1 MGKLRVHELA
11 KKINMSNQ
19 DVIAMLN
26 ARGMVVRT
34 HSSSID
40 EQEALRALGLAP
52 GGDTAKSGLRPR
64 TILRRRPQEA
74 EESTKG
80 PAEQP
85 EVPEDSFVSNPPTA
99 PVHEREP
106 VMERLPQSPEPKAA
120 VAFQREEKKEINVPS
135 APLETPPEPRSPVT
149 QATTPTPRA
158 PGAAPEHSPSNVVRV
173 INADAIKAR
182 LASEGRSFQ
191 RRGSGMGGGGGG
203 GRPQSGG
210 PSRFGGGGAGPRGPG
225 GGAPSYGAR
234 SGPGGS
240 PGDRQGPGG
249 SGPGGPGAA
258 RPGGGPGA
266 LAPSHTPGQGQAPGG
281 GGPGGPGAARPGM
294 RPNKKKRGSTSYS
307 KDKDSSSGGREL
319 WLAPGRKKKSGLKAR
334 GKGPVLTQAAAHKRV
349 VEMTDAISVNDLAH
363 RMSIKAGQVIA
374 KLLSMGMMVTVNE
387 AIDFDTASIIAGEF
401 GFEIKNVGF
410 EETNLIKEE
419 QDSSES
425 LVPRPAI
432 ITVMGHVDH
441 GKTSVLDALRKT
453 SVVAGEAGGITQHIG
468 AYSVETSHGIVTFLD
483 TPGHEAFTSMRAR
496 GAQVT
501 DIVVLV
507 VAADDGVM
515 PQTRE
520 AIDHAKAAKV
530 PVVVAV
536 NKCDLPDAKPERVM
550 QQLSELGLLSEEWGG
565 DTQFF
570 KISAL
575 KQTGLDKLVEGLGIL
590 SEILDLRANPNKA
603 ALGVVVEAKLDK
615 GRGPVA
621 TILTQSG
628 TLNQGDYIV
637 AGECL
642 GRVRAM
648 YDSNGVQLKSAGPS
662 IPVQVLGLS
671 AVPLAGDQVNA
682 VADDKTAKT
691 IANHRALKIRE
702 KELLKTKRVS
712 LETFLSQAPV
722 EEAHVLRL
730 IVKADVY
737 GSAEALTAS
746 LQNLSTKEV
755 KVEIVHSGVGTITE
769 SNVNLAMA
777 SKAIILGFNI
787 KADGKAQALAQQEKV
802 DMRYYSVIY
811 EALDEVRKAMA
822 GLLAPLVEERY
833 LGKAEVRV
841 IIAVSKHGKIAG
853 SYVLDG
859 KIQRSAKVRLLRKE
873 KEIYVG
879 TISSLKRF
887 KDDVKEVGAGYECGI
902 NLEGFDDLQEGD
914 IVECFDLKEVEAKLS
929 EAISSQEV
937 KKEDSGTREAKTV

>member
-26 ARGMVVRT
+26 AKGVVVRT

-40 EQEALRALGLAP
+40 EQEALRALGLSP
-52 GGDTAKSGLRPR
+52 GSGGEQAKAGLRPR
-64 TILRRRPQEA
+64 TVLRKRREESEESGEVISDQSDYVA
-74 EESTKG
+74 EESFDAGVQPSSVSLESESEKESV
-80 PAEQP
+80 PKIEQP
-85 EVPEDSFVSNPPTA
+85 QAAPTFEKEKDVSLVPIE
-99 PVHEREP
+99 
-106 VMERLPQSPEPKAA
+106 
-120 VAFQREEKKEINVPS
+120 S
-135 APLETPPEPRSPVT
+135 APEKM
-149 QATTPTPRA
+149 PRA
-158 PGAAPEHSPSNVVRV
+158 PEPALPHAPSGVTPESSPSNVVRV

-191 RRGSGMGGGGGG
+191 RRGPGGPGG
-203 GRPQSGG
+203 GRPSGAP
-210 PSRFGGGGAGPRGPG
+210 PSRFGGPG
-225 GGAPSYGAR
+225 GGPTRSQAPTPGGVSARSYGP
-234 SGPGGS
+234 SS
-240 PGDRQGPGG
+240 DRQGPREGTSAPVAHAPSGG
-249 SGPGGPGAA
+249 AGGPAAPGGAP
-258 RPGGGPGA
+258 RPGGR
-266 LAPSHTPGQGQAPGG
+266 PS
-281 GGPGGPGAARPGM
+281 
-294 RPNKKKRGSTSYS
+294 KKKRGATSYS
-307 KDKDSSSGGREL
+307 REMKDSSSGGREL
-319 WLAPGRKKKSGLKAR
+319 WLAPGRKKKTGLKAK

-374 KLLSMGMMVTVNE
+374 KLLGMGMMVTVNE
-387 AIDFDTASIIAGEF
+387 AIDFDTASIIASEF

-419 QDSSES
+419 QDSEES
-425 LVPRPAI
+425 LILRPAI
-432 ITVMGHVDH
+432 VTVMGHVDH
-441 GKTSVLDALRKT
+441 GKTSVLDALRQT
-453 SVVAGEAGGITQHIG
+453 AVVASEAGGITQHIG
-468 AYSVETSHGIVTFLD
+468 AYSVDTSHGPVTFLD

-536 NKCDLPDAKPERVM
+536 NKCDLPEAKPERVM

-575 KQTGLDKLVEGLGIL
+575 KKTGLAELVEGLGVL
-590 SEILDLRANPNKA
+590 SEMLELKANPTKPA
-603 ALGVVVEAKLDK
+603 AGVVIEAKLDK

-621 TILTQSG
+621 TVLTQSG
-628 TLNQGDYIV
+628 TLHQGDYLV
-637 AGECL
+637 AGECM

-648 YDSNGVQLKSAGPS
+648 YDSKGTLVKSAGPS
-662 IPVQVLGLS
+662 MPVQVLGLS
-671 AVPLAGDQVNA
+671 AVPMAGDQVNA

-691 IANHRALKIRE
+691 IATHRAQKIRE
-702 KELLKTKRVS
+702 KELLKTKRIS
-712 LETFLSQAPV
+712 LETFLSQAV
-722 EEAHVLRL
+722 TEEARVLRL

-755 KVEIVHSGVGTITE
+755 KVELVHSGVGTITE

-777 SKAIILGFNI
+777 SKAIIIGFNI
-787 KADGKAQALAQQEKV
+787 KADGKALALAQQEKV
-802 DMRYYSVIY
+802 DIRYYSVIY
-811 EALDEVRKAMA
+811 EALDEVRKAMV
-822 GLLAPLVEERY
+822 GMLAPLVEERY
-833 LGKAEVRV
+833 LGKAEVRM

-859 KIQRSAKVRLLRKE
+859 KIVRSAKVRLLRKE
-873 KEIYVG
+873 KEIFVG
-879 TISSLKRF
+879 AISSLKRF

-914 IVECFDLKEVEAKLS
+914 ILECFELKEVEAKLS
-929 EAISSQEV
+929 EAISSIEE
-937 KKEDSGTREAKTV
+937 KKEQAQEARAAG

>member
-26 ARGMVVRT
+26 AKGVVVRT

-52 GGDTAKSGLRPR
+52 GGTDAAKPGLRPR
-64 TILRRRPQEA
+64 TVLRRRPQEA
-74 EESTKG
+74 EESSE
-80 PAEQP
+80 AQVEQP
-85 EVPEDSFVSNPPTA
+85 EVLKESPVSSLPTSA
-99 PVHEREP
+99 PVQEEA
-106 VMERLPQSPEPKAA
+106 VERLPKTPEPEAA
-120 VAFQREEKKEINVPS
+120 VVFHKEEKKEINVPP
-135 APLETPPEPRSPVT
+135 APLETPPEPRSSVI
-149 QATTPTPRA
+149 QQPTPAPVSRA
-158 PGAAPEHSPSNVVRV
+158 PGATPEASPSNVVRV

-191 RRGSGMGGGGGG
+191 RRGPGMGGGGGNG
-203 GRPQSGG
+203 GRPSGG
-210 PSRFGGGGAGPRGPG
+210 GHSRFGGGGAGPRGPG
-225 GGAPSYGAR
+225 AGAPSYGAR
-234 SGPGGS
+234 SGPGGAPS
-240 PGDRQGPGG
+240 DRQGPGG
-249 SGPGGPGAA
+249 GPGLAPRTHGPGSAPASHTPGGAPAPGGTGGPGGPGAA
-258 RPGGGPGA
+258 RPGG
-266 LAPSHTPGQGQAPGG
+266 
-281 GGPGGPGAARPGM
+281 

-307 KDKDSSSGGREL
+307 KDKDTSSGGREL

-334 GKGPVLTQAAAHKRV
+334 GKGPILTQAAAHKRV

-363 RMSIKAGQVIA
+363 RMAIKAGQVIA

-401 GFEIKNVGF
+401 GYEIKNVGF

-425 LVPRPAI
+425 LVQRPAI
-432 ITVMGHVDH
+432 VTVMGHVDH
-441 GKTSVLDALRKT
+441 GKTSVLDALRQT

-468 AYSVETSHGIVTFLD
+468 AYSVETSHGMVTFLD

-575 KQTGLDKLVEGLGIL
+575 KKTGLDKLVEGLGIL
-590 SEILDLRANPNKA
+590 AEVLDLKANPNKPA
-603 ALGVVVEAKLDK
+603 SGCVVEAKLDK

-621 TILTQSG
+621 TILCQSG
-628 TLNQGDYIV
+628 TLHQGDYIV

-642 GRVRAM
+642 GRIRAM
-648 YDSNGVQLKSAGPS
+648 YDSNGKQLKSAGPS

-712 LETFLSQAPV
+712 LETFLSQAPT

-787 KADGKAQALAQQEKV
+787 KADGKAQALAVQEKV
-802 DMRYYSVIY
+802 DIRYYSVIY

-822 GLLAPLVEERY
+822 GLLAPIVEERY

-859 KIQRSAKVRLLRKE
+859 KIQRSAKVRLLRKD

-879 TISSLKRF
+879 AISSLKRF

-914 IVECFDLKEVEAKLS
+914 IVECFELKEVEAKLS

-937 KKEDSGTREAKTV
+937 KKDDSTAKDL